1 MRTRRILTGA
11 LMVFII
17 IASLCGCGGKDNGP
31 TSDSKKSRAGE
42 KLNISDV
49 RPELI
54 YGDYTV
60 DMENFMALP
69 SDYVAF
75 MDGMELME
83 YDNDGTI
90 LNMSCLPMSF
100 TAGRYGYMSEEG
112 TGFYESN
119 YPDADE
125 IQKVC
130 DSLMEKYG
138 EEGIEYFQNYKN
150 MLDAPYMAAKYV
162 IVDNPDEEFDPQN
175 AKIGTL
181 KAFYTISGNTVTMYE
196 EEPDPETYELKFEK
210 PVASFDFDFM
220 GSLCLE
226 VRNKNSKVEMPA
238 RKYSGAYYVKSDLV
252 DGYIGDAKDALNNI
266 IHIHKVGNLSTEIVF
281 ADGRSTKGTKFDLN
295 EDGTFKISWDG
306 IRDGLVEVEETPG
319 EIEGKFV
326 CAEDS
331 GIILLVDGK
340 TYYYTCNEEDYFGNI
355 FASIDFEN
363 LQDDEITQ
371 IVTTQVNIKN
381 DLIDAFDKAGIAAT
395 IDERTGEVV
404 ADDSILFGVDEAI
417 VSDEGKA
424 YLDSF
429 IEVYSNVIMPYVD
442 QGYIAEITVEGHTD
456 TSGTYDHNLDLS
468 QNRAKAVAD
477 YCIEQQ
483 SAVKD
488 LISAKGFAFDYPIFD
503 GAGKVDMKASR
514 RVVFSFKMGTG
525 K

>member
-1 MRTRRILTGA
+1 MNKRVKGIIGLSCTLAVLGGGLAFLKLTDPDKKGENTESSESSAAEVNGA
-11 LMVFII
+11 DI
-17 IASLCGCGGKDNGP
+17 
-31 TSDSKKSRAGE
+31 
-42 KLNISDV
+42 
-49 RPELI
+49 ELI
-54 YGDYTV
+54 NKDSNSINRIDIT
-60 DMENFMALP
+60 N
-69 SDYVAF
+69 
-75 MDGMELME
+75 
-83 YDNDGTI
+83 N
-90 LNMSCLPMSF
+90 
-100 TAGRYGYMSEEG
+100 EG
-112 TGFYESN
+112 N
-119 YPDADE
+119 
-125 IQKVC
+125 I
-130 DSLMEKYG
+130 
-138 EEGIEYFQNYKN
+138 N
-150 MLDAPYMAAKYV
+150 V
-162 IVDNPDEEFDPQN
+162 I
-175 AKIGTL
+175 
-181 KAFYTISGNTVTMYE
+181 
-196 EEPDPETYELKFEK
+196 
-210 PVASFDFDFM
+210 
-220 GSLCLE
+220 
-226 VRNKNSKVEMPA
+226 R
-238 RKYSGAYYVKSDLV
+238 
-252 DGYIGDAKDALNNI
+252 
-266 IHIHKVGNLSTEIVF
+266 
-281 ADGRSTKGTKFDLN
+281 TKEANG
-295 EDGTFKISWDG
+295 DGTFKISWDG